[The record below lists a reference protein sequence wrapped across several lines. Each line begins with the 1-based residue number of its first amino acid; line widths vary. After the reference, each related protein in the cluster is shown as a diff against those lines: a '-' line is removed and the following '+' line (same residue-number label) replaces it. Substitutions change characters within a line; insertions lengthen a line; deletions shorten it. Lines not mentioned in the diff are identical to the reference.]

1 MWEVKVGRKQ
11 FTELLQRDPPAS
23 PVRAREG
30 GDWEGLQAGNIRLL
44 WAKKPG
50 NDELPVA
57 LVVREVEMDD
67 FFAWT
72 NTYVPNWSP
81 ITAYFRVFSDK
92 ELIRRGGE
100 ISDEGEK
107 VLEATSIGLIVA
119 EAMGLS
125 SEGYD
130 VDSVSMSACIATFS
144 YAASQGIRR
153 NLGMVEVAREWSNC
167 RTVTGQA
174 PLRIEVE
181 DMLVPW
187 ETVMDA
193 VNDRVDESG
202 GRSKRDKRRL
212 LVDGLVEVIK
222 DGEIGET
229 TWKRL
234 TTGFP
239 NARRAIEPM
248 KGTQEERVI
257 VLESVLGEGANRGNR
272 YGEEN
277 SFVAGYLGSRI
288 FPGTI
293 KHAGLVLRHLERYP
307 SAVLWL
313 GLFAGLHGRRELNLS
328 SLGRHVW
335 RALSGE
341 ESVLSRPRCDIGIRE
356 LRVLVEGGMF
366 GAQFRTVTPGRLVV
380 ELRPGVNTVV
390 RWPAN
395 DVVRETRRQ
404 RDLFGSRSKEMGGVL
419 KDLKKVRRGLDDAI
433 RKFERWIHGQD

>member
-1 MWEVKVGRKQ
+1 MWQIKVARQQ
-11 FTELLQRDPPAS
+11 FTELLQRDPPVG

-30 GDWEGLQAGNIRLL
+30 GDWDGLQKGDIRLL
-44 WAKKPG
+44 WAKEPRSG
-50 NDELPVA
+50 ELPVA
-57 LVVREVEMDD
+57 LIVREMEIDD

-72 NTYVPNWSP
+72 NTYVPNWCP

-92 ELIRRGGE
+92 ELIRRDGK

-107 VLEATSIGLIVA
+107 VLEAASIGLIVA

-125 SEGYD
+125 NEGYD
-130 VDSVSMSACIATFS
+130 VDRVSMSACIATFS

-153 NLGMVEVAREWSNC
+153 NVEMVEVAREWSNC

-174 PLRIEVE
+174 PLRIDVE
-181 DMLVPW
+181 NMLVPW
-187 ETVMDA
+187 ETLKDM
-193 VNDRVDESG
+193 VNDRVGESL
-202 GRSKRDKRRL
+202 GRSRRDKRRL
-212 LVDGLVEVIK
+212 LVDALMEVVNN
-222 DGEIGET
+222 GEIGET

-239 NARRAIEPM
+239 NARQAIKPM

-257 VLESVLGEGANRGNR
+257 VLENVLGERANRGYR

-335 RALSGE
+335 RALAGE

-380 ELRPGVNTVV
+380 ELHPCVNTVV

-404 RDLFGSRSKEMGGVL
+404 RELFASQSSEVGGMV
-419 KDLKKVRRGLDDAI
+419 KDLKEVRKGLDDAI
-433 RKFERWIHGQD
+433 RKLERWIH